1 MATINPKIISDPSFA
16 PVVTRRAADSVTWKK
31 GQIGYFNSGVVTPVS
46 GLTGG
51 DTAPYVMFAEDQ
63 NTNTSSSDVKVHLLQ
78 PGCRLEIQVTSG
90 GTDTT
95 VAAANIGTKYSLR
108 EDSNICTLDK
118 NDTTNA
124 DWEVERLAA
133 EYEPARNAAAD
144 SPGKCII
151 ILR

>member
-1 MATINPKIISDPSFA
+1 MATINPKLISDPSLA

-31 GQIGYFNSGVVTPVS
+31 GQIGYFTSGTVTPVAT
-46 GLTGG
+46 LTGG

-63 NTNTSSSDVKVHLLQ
+63 AASTSSTDVKVHLLQ
-78 PGCRLEIQVTSG
+78 PGCRMEIQVTNN
-90 GTDTT
+90 GTDAA
-95 VAAANIGTKYSLR
+95 VGAANLGLKYSLR
-108 EDSNICTLDK
+108 EDSNICSLDV

-133 EYEPARNAAAD
+133 EYEPARNTTAG
-144 SPGKCII
+144 SPGKCVI